1 MLSHETALD
10 CYGISDVNPHCIHL
24 TVGRHRRVRR
34 AEAQDYIVHY
44 EDLGATQIGWWQE
57 IPTVTPVTAI
67 EQCITDGTPTYL
79 LRQAIEQGYE
89 QGYLKTTE
97 RDLLT
102 DLLESRH
109 E

>member
-1 MLSHETALD
+1 MAGDPDGHAG
-10 CYGISDVNPHCIHL
+10 YG
-24 TVGRHRRVRR
+24 HRT
-34 AEAQDYIVHY
+34 E
-44 EDLGATQIGWWQE
+44 
-57 IPTVTPVTAI
+57 
-67 EQCITDGTPTYL
+67 CITDGTPTYL